1 MLISCPKCN
10 AVYQVPESQIP
21 ADGKKFKCAECG
33 EIWFVRPQ
41 AEPKES
47 VASVAPTVS
56 KTATEQPA
64 KVQINPQIISTEAAK
79 DDDLEKMF
87 NRLSQDTKG
96 LFSGKESADTR
107 LERAK
112 RKFLMFFSPFM
123 INCSILLFIFAC
135 TLYIGYANRFELVS
149 AVPQLENFYNKLGIN
164 SLYKGKNLVFQN
176 VSARNIERDGKA
188 YVEIS
193 GNVYNDG
200 DMTSIVLP
208 IKASLQHL
216 DGSIES
222 EAVKNLTLDRLEPN
236 FRALFRILLPDSS
249 LDEKKVILSF
259 DENALPK
266 SKEKAKKFSDKE

>member
-10 AVYQVPESQIP
+10 AVYQVPENQIP
-21 ADGKKFKCAECG
+21 ADGKKFKCAECS

-41 AEPKES
+41 AKPKENVVS
-47 VASVAPTVS
+47 IAPAVS
-56 KTATEQPA
+56 KTAEQPA
-64 KVQINPQIISTEAAK
+64 KVQINPQIISTEAAQ

-87 NRLSQDTKG
+87 NRLSKDTKG

-107 LERAK
+107 IERAK
-112 RKFLMFFSPFM
+112 RKFFMFFSPFM
-123 INCSILLFIFAC
+123 INCSILLFIFVC
-135 TLYIGYANRFELVS
+135 TLYISYANRFELVS
-149 AVPQLENFYNKLGIN
+149 AIPQLENFYNKLGVN

-176 VSARNIERDGKA
+176 VSARNIEHDGKA

-200 DMTSIVLP
+200 DMTAIVLP
-208 IKASLQHL
+208 IKVTLQHL
-216 DGSIES
+216 DGSIEA

-259 DENALPK
+259 DENAQPQ

>member
-10 AVYQVPESQIP
+10 AVYQVPENQIP

-41 AEPKES
+41 AKPKENVVS
-47 VASVAPTVS
+47 IAPAVS
-56 KTATEQPA
+56 KTAEQPA
-64 KVQINPQIISTEAAK
+64 KVQINPQIISTEAAQN
-79 DDDLEKMF
+79 DDLEKMF
-87 NRLSQDTKG
+87 NRLSKDTKG

-107 LERAK
+107 IERAK
-112 RKFLMFFSPFM
+112 RKFFMFFSPFM
-123 INCSILLFIFAC
+123 INCSILLFIFVC

-149 AVPQLENFYNKLGIN
+149 AIPQLENFYNKLGVN

-176 VSARNIERDGKA
+176 VSARNIEHDGKA

-193 GNVYNDG
+193 GNVFNDG
-200 DMTSIVLP
+200 DMTAIVLP
-208 IKASLQHL
+208 IKVTLQHL
-216 DGSIES
+216 DGSIEA

-259 DENALPK
+259 DENAQPQ